1 MGFIRAVSMQDNSI
15 NIVIGTK
22 NFVIVENVNVEN
34 VNVIKDTK
42 ENIVKKNLTKILCAK
57 N

>member
-34 VNVIKDTK
+34 
-42 ENIVKKNLTKILCAK
+42 AK
-57 N
+57 